1 LIISLLISFLILDS
15 VFIGDT
21 NKFGTMIGVE
31 PNVKIGSNNI
41 IASSQVISTK
51 LGDSKLIRS
60 KTSSEI
66 KDI

>member
-1 LIISLLISFLILDS
+1 
-15 VFIGDT
+15 
-21 NKFGTMIGVE
+21 MIGVE
-31 PNVKIGSNNI
+31 PNVKIGSNNV